1 MHKAKNTGEKPIA
14 FKKKI
19 RKVAIVCRR
28 NSTNAIALGR
38 EVAEWLSEHK
48 IMVYSRPGQVISAKV
63 KALKSLDDLDLVC
76 VLGGDGTYLEAVRLL
91 QGHRVPI
98 LGVNMGSL
106 GFLTVMRSQD
116 VYQMLELAIGGELE
130 LKTRS
135 MIRITLRRAGK
146 IRDEFAAL
154 NDLVI
159 ERGAHSQLIH
169 ISMVVDKLPITTLKA
184 DGLILA
190 TPTGSTAYN
199 LAAGG
204 PILHP
209 EVGALVATPICPLSL
224 TSRQFIFPDN
234 RKIQLSLLGSGA
246 RGMLTVDGQKKAT
259 LDTNDE
265 VCVERHVCDHLF
277 LRKMGHNY
285 FSLLK
290 EKLKFGER
298 A

>member
-1 MHKAKNTGEKPIA
+1 MASSRRGITY
-14 FKKKI
+14 KKKI

-28 NSTNAIALGR
+28 NSPNALALGR
-38 EVAEWLSEHK
+38 EVAEWLSNHK
-48 IMVYSRPGQVISAKV
+48 IAVFHQPGQPISPKV
-63 KALKSLDDLDLVC
+63 KVLKTTGDLDLVV
-76 VLGGDGTYLEAVRLL
+76 VLGGDGTYLEAVRLMGANRIPL
-91 QGHRVPI
+91 
-98 LGVNMGSL
+98 LGINMGSL

-116 VYQMLELAIGGELE
+116 AFPMLELAINGELE
-130 LKTRS
+130 LKSRS

-146 IRDEFAAL
+146 IRDQYTAL

-159 ERGAHSQLIH
+159 ERGGHSHLIH
-169 ISMVVDKLPITTLKA
+169 IAMTVDKLPITAIKA
-184 DGLILA
+184 DGLIVA

-209 EVGALVATPICPLSL
+209 EVNALVATPICPHSL
-224 TSRQFIFPDN
+224 TSRPFIFPDA
-234 RKIQLSLLGSGA
+234 RKIQLALIGREA
-246 RGMLTVDGQKKAT
+246 RGMLTVDGKKKAT
-259 LDTNDE
+259 LGSNDE
-265 VCVERHVCDHLF
+265 VTIERESADHLF

>member
-1 MHKAKNTGEKPIA
+1 MPGRRGIVY
-14 FKKKI
+14 KKKI
-19 RKVAIVCRR
+19 RKVVVVCRR
-28 NSTNAIALGR
+28 NSPGALELGR
-38 EVAEWLSEHK
+38 EVADWLADHK
-48 IMVYSRPGQVISAKV
+48 ISVFHQPGQPISPKV
-63 KALKSLDDLDLVC
+63 KLLKSASDLDLVV

-91 QGHRVPI
+91 GASRVPL
-98 LGVNMGSL
+98 LGINMGSL

-116 VYQMLELAIGGELE
+116 AFQMLELAINGELE
-130 LKTRS
+130 LKSRS
-135 MIRITLRRAGK
+135 MIRISLRRAGK
-146 IRDEFAAL
+146 IRDQYTAL

-159 ERGAHSQLIH
+159 ERGGHSHLIH
-169 ISMVVDKLPITTLKA
+169 IAMTVDKLPITSIKA

-209 EVGALVATPICPLSL
+209 EVNALVATPICPHSL
-224 TSRQFIFPDN
+224 TSRPFIFPDE
-234 RKIQLSLLGSGA
+234 RKLQLSLVGREA
-246 RGMLTVDGQKKAT
+246 RAMLTVDGKKKAT
-259 LDTNDE
+259 LDSQDE
-265 VCVERHVCDHLF
+265 VTIERETSDHLF